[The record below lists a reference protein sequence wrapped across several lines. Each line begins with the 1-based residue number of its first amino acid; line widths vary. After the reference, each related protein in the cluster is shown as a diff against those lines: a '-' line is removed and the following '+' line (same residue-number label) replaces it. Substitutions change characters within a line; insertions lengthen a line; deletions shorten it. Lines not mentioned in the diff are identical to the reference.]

1 MDIFGNFSKI
11 ITKKSTSSSTSIK
24 EEDFSYSDV
33 TLEGMKKV
41 ESKTS
46 TQFLFSFKLLV
57 VLIFCLILTK
67 LFFLQVIL
75 GESNRSLAEGNRI
88 RPRVIEAQRGAILD
102 RDGNWLGRNK
112 PNYVL
117 ALYPC
122 DLPKKK
128 TERDAI
134 YDQIGTIINQKPAD
148 IKDASEK
155 NGLLSLDYIPLLE
168 NISHDDS
175 LILKKKLFG
184 VAGVSIINKSDREYV
199 ILPGLAHI
207 LGYVGKVSES
217 DIKNNTDYFM
227 TDRSGKVGLESTY
240 EKYLKGTHGVEQI
253 EVDSKGN
260 IIQVLAEDG
269 RREPVSGNDLTL
281 YLDRN
286 LQNVTAE
293 ALKKGIE
300 SAKTASGQEVN
311 SGVAIVMDVK
321 TGGVLSMV
329 SIPDFDNNI
338 FSGQISNQ
346 KYQDLINNPTYPMF
360 NRAIAGTYP
369 PGSISKIILA
379 SAGLAAGTIN
389 KNTSFVTPAAIQI
402 GDYTFPDW
410 KDHSYESTNVE
421 RALAESNNVFFYS
434 VGGGYDKIKGLGIN
448 NINKYWKLFGL
459 GEKTG
464 IDLTGEASGL
474 LPTPEW
480 KEKVKKEPWYIG
492 DTYHASIGQGDLLV
506 TPIQMLRATVAVANG
521 GTLLQPQIVKKIS
534 RSDGTVVKEFGPQVV
549 RENIVRTDVVKT
561 VQEGMRMA
569 VTQGS
574 ARSLLDLPVSS
585 AGKTGTAQ
593 FFDNQKTHAWFECY
607 APYEN
612 PQIAVLTM
620 VEGGGGGNE
629 FALPIAKEILN
640 YYFSK

>member
-11 ITKKSTSSSTSIK
+11 INKKATPHSKNI
-24 EEDFSYSDV
+24 ENEDFSYSDI

-41 ESKTS
+41 ESKES
-46 TQFLFSFKLLV
+46 THFLFGTKLTV
-57 VLIFCLILTK
+57 VFIFCLLLIK
-67 LFFLQVIL
+67 LFMLQVVS
-75 GESNRSLAEGNRI
+75 GESNKSLAEGNRI

-102 RDGNWLGRNK
+102 SDGAWLGRNK

-128 TERDAI
+128 TEREAI
-134 YDQIGTIINQKPAD
+134 YDQIGAVINQKPAD

-155 NGLLSLDYIPLLE
+155 NGLLSLDYVSLIE

-184 VAGVSIINKSDREYV
+184 VAGVSIINKSDREYAL
-199 ILPGLAHI
+199 LPGVAHI
-207 LGYVGKVSES
+207 LGYVGKISEN
-217 DIKNNTDYFM
+217 DLKNSSDYFM
-227 TDRSGKVGLESTY
+227 TDRTGKVGLESTY

-281 YLDRN
+281 YLDRD
-286 LQNVTAE
+286 LQNKTSE

-300 SAKTASGQEVN
+300 SAKVASGQEIT

-321 TGGVLSMV
+321 TGGILSMV
-329 SIPDFDNNI
+329 SLPEYDNNI
-338 FSGQISNQ
+338 FSGQLSNQ
-346 KYQDLINNPTYPMF
+346 KYQDLINDPTYPMF
-360 NRAIAGTYP
+360 NRSISGTYP

-379 SAGLAAGTIN
+379 AAGLANGNIN
-389 KNTSFVTPAAIQI
+389 KNTSIVTPPAIQI
-402 GDYTFPDW
+402 GEYTFPDW

-421 RALAESNNVFFYS
+421 RAIAESNNVFFYS

-521 GTLLQPQIVKKIS
+521 GTLLQPQVVKKIS
-534 RSDGTVVKEFGPQVV
+534 ESDGTVVKEFGPRVI
-549 RENIVRTDVVKT
+549 RENVVDPSAIKA
-561 VQEGMRMA
+561 VQSGMRMA
-569 VTQGS
+569 VTEGS
-574 ARSLLDLPVSS
+574 ARTLLDLPVTS

-593 FFDNQKTHAWFECY
+593 FLDNQKTHAWFECF

-612 PQIAVLTM
+612 PKIAVLTM
-620 VEGGGGGNE
+620 VEGGGGGHE
-629 FALPIAKEILN
+629 IALPIAKEILQ
-640 YYFSK
+640 YYFTK